1 MVGLGLNKGQCVFPT
16 LEKYKQRIALELMA
30 LKQLYGH
37 DHDVH
42 FRARNLHL
50 VSHSM
55 QALVILLLLI
65 FLVSS
70 DLLMNTSVKVIF
82 GLPLIIMWL
91 SLWGLRKLT
100 LTGKFRLA
108 CTLFLSMICV
118 VVLSSIAFTGGIPS
132 SPALPIIVIPIVLFY
147 SVVGGVK
154 GFILVLAHLA
164 ITAAMAMANHFGS
177 LSLPDI
183 ASYVNPLADAFIAYG
198 VTFYILVMAFTS
210 YDYTMRAFAKN
221 SQNALESKSQFL
233 ANMSHEIRTPMNGV
247 LGLSDV
253 LSHTN
258 LDEDQRRFVSAIKQS
273 GNALLTVINDILDF
287 SKIEAGKMTLT
298 SARFNLRDI
307 LTDIELLLSTK
318 VEEQNIR
325 LTTHY
330 SECLSPWVLGD
341 DGRVRQILLNLVGNA
356 IKFTQQGSISINVL
370 PGRKN
375 NIRIEVT
382 DTGIGIKPENLN
394 AIFES
399 FTQADGTITRNFGG
413 TGLGLAITQR
423 FVEMMRGKIGVLS
436 TFGKGSTFWVELPL
450 TSIQGP
456 ESGERLTGDTKIK
469 RPANSPSKSRSVA
482 TMQELLFIS
491 QTDRPRGDH
500 TDMLEDSEFNVTFI
514 AFSGA
519 LIEHLNTIIKENQA
533 LPAMVLDTR
542 GVTKKSLA
550 FIDMAAKNP
559 AFLQAPIIAL
569 VDERG
574 EQTLSKVS
582 MPNNI
587 SRLPCPHTKEQ
598 LFAQIKANQNAII
611 SRRMSKAS

>member
-1 MVGLGLNKGQCVFPT
+1 MFPT

-37 DHDVH
+37 DHDLH

-50 VSHSM
+50 VSHSI
-55 QALVILLLLI
+55 QVLVILLLLV
-65 FLVSS
+65 FLISG
-70 DLLMNTSVKVIF
+70 DLVMNTSVKLIF
-82 GLPLIIMWL
+82 GFPLTMMWF

-108 CTLFLSMICV
+108 CALFLSMVCV
-118 VVLSSIAFTGGIPS
+118 AVLSSIAFTGGIPN
-132 SPALPIIVIPIVLFY
+132 SPALPVIVIPIVLFY

-154 GFILVLAHLA
+154 GFLLVLVHLA
-164 ITAAMAMANHFGS
+164 ITAAMAMANHFDV

-183 ASYVNPLADAFIAYG
+183 GSYLNPLADAFIAYG
-198 VTFYILVMAFTS
+198 VAFYILVMTFTS
-210 YDYTMRAFAKN
+210 YDYTMRVFAKN

-258 LDEDQRRFVSAIKQS
+258 LDEDQRRFVSAIKKS

-298 SARFNLRDI
+298 STRFNLRDI
-307 LTDIELLLSTK
+307 LSDIELLLSPEVK
-318 VEEQNIR
+318 DRNIR
-325 LTTHY
+325 LITHY
-330 SECLSPWVLGD
+330 SDSLSPWVLGD

-356 IKFTQQGSISINVL
+356 IKFTEQGSISINVL

-423 FVEMMRGKIGVLS
+423 FVEMMQGKIGVLS

-450 TSIQGP
+450 ISIQGP
-456 ESGERLTGDTKIK
+456 ESGEYLAGDKNVKPRI
-469 RPANSPSKSRSVA
+469 PLPSRSKLSA
-482 TMQELLFIS
+482 AQEVLFIG
-491 QTDRPRGDH
+491 QNDQPRGDQ
-500 TDMLEDSEFNVTFI
+500 TDLLEDSEFNVTFI
-514 AFSGA
+514 PFSVA
-519 LIEHLNTIIKENQA
+519 LIEHLNTIIKENQS

-574 EQTLSKVS
+574 EQTLSKVN
-582 MPNNI
+582 MPNNV

-598 LFAQIKANQNAII
+598 LFAQITAIQNAII